1 MIFSDKMLDEW
12 IDEDI
17 NGIDLTTYLTDFS
30 KDSLDITFRARHDM
44 TLSAVEPA
52 VKILKKCGCKVT
64 ESLKSGIQL
73 KKDDIII
80 KAHGAPDSVHAGW
93 RIALNLME
101 YSSGIATRTRGLV
114 NAAKAVNKDII
125 VSGTRKSFPGARR
138 LSVQALMSGGAV
150 PHRLGLSETVLFFAA
165 HYDMA
170 GGLDTLLSKMPEIRL
185 KCMEKKIGI
194 ELESLSDIEKAVKA
208 GIDTIQTDKMSPAQV
223 KDAVA
228 LVKSLNPMVKV
239 AAAGGINIDNAA
251 EYAAAGADMLVTSWM
266 YFGKPADI
274 GAKIS

>member
-12 IDEDI
+12 IAEDI
-17 NGIDLTTYLTDFS
+17 NGIDLTTYLTDF
-30 KDSLDITFRARHDM
+30 DRETLDISFRARHMM
-44 TLSAVEPA
+44 TVSAVEPA
-52 VKILKKCGCKVT
+52 AAVLRKCGCTV
-64 ESLKSGIQL
+64 ESAVKSGTSAV
-73 KKDDIII
+73 KDDLII
-80 KAHGAPDSVHAGW
+80 KAYGTPESVHAGW

-101 YSSGIATRTRGLV
+101 YSSGIATRTRALV
-114 NAAKAVNKDII
+114 DAAKSVNSNII
-125 VSGTRKSFPGARR
+125 VSGTRKSFPGARK
-138 LSVQALMSGGAV
+138 LSVQALMAGGAV

-165 HYDMA
+165 HYNMA
-170 GGLDTLLSKMPEIRL
+170 GGLGILLSKMPQIRL

-208 GIDTIQTDKMSPAQV
+208 GVDTIQTDKMAPMQV
-223 KDAVA
+223 REAVE
-228 LVKSLNPMVKV
+228 LVRSINPLCKV

-251 EYAAAGADMLVTSWM
+251 DYAASGADMLVTSWM